1 MDFGTKVT
9 GDPKT
14 KFSGSVLMKNSLPEV
29 SLKTI
34 NEKLHS
40 TNGAFM
46 ERYPGESG
54 RRQPVHTVYG
64 GAHLFKSDSA
74 QRLGKVAERALIEG
88 APDFVV
94 FARAIGLPLS
104 DELPDV
110 LDYATGLKHRLET
123 GPDAVREE
131 NKAAWLAH
139 TIYARVQEK
148 LKREPVEDFRIDF
161 EDGYGNR
168 PDAEEDGHAE
178 SAAIEV
184 ANGMAAGTLPPFIGI
199 RIKPFNEELR
209 ARSMRTL
216 DIFVSTLLEKSGG
229 KLPEN
234 FVVTLPKITTAEQ
247 VKALVD
253 VFDLLEKQTGLAS
266 GSLKMEM
273 MIETTQSV
281 INSEGRINLPLLL
294 DAARG
299 RCIAAHFGTYDYT
312 ASCSITAAHQH
323 MMHPACDFAKHMMQ
337 VSFAGTGIWLS
348 DGATNIMPVAPHRAS
363 EGAPLTHDQIDEN
376 RAVVHRAWKLHYDH
390 IQHSLVGGFYQGW
403 DLHPA
408 QLPTRYAAVCAFF
421 LESLDA
427 ASERLRNFVEKAA
440 KATLVGDVFDDAATG
455 QGLLNYFLRAINCGA
470 VTEDEATRL
479 TSLTHD
485 DFVSASFVKILK
497 NRQNL

>member
-1 MDFGTKVT
+1 
-9 GDPKT
+9 
-14 KFSGSVLMKNSLPEV
+14 MKISLSEAALAAAIEPLASSNAEF
-29 SLKTI
+29 
-34 NEKLHS
+34 N
-40 TNGAFM
+40 A
-46 ERYPGESG
+46 RYPGETG

-64 GAHLFKSDSA
+64 GAHLFRADSA
-74 QRLGKVAERALIEG
+74 TRLGKVAERSLTENAS
-88 APDFVV
+88 DFVV

-104 DELPDV
+104 DQLPDV
-110 LDYATGLKHRLET
+110 LDYATGLKQRLEADA
-123 GPDAVREE
+123 DAVREE
-131 NKAAWLAH
+131 NNAAWLAH
-139 TIYARVQEK
+139 TIYSRVQEK

-178 SAAIEV
+178 SAAQEV
-184 ANGMAAGTLPPFIGI
+184 VKGMQSGTLPPFIGI

-216 DIFVSTLLEKSGG
+216 DIFVSTVLEGSGG
-229 KLPEN
+229 RLPNN
-234 FVVTLPKITTAEQ
+234 FVVTLPKITTPAQ
-247 VKALVD
+247 VTALAD
-253 VFDLLEKQTGLAS
+253 IFELLEKQSGLAS

-273 MIETTQSV
+273 MIETTQS
-281 INSEGRINLPLLL
+281 IIDDKGRITLPLLL
-294 DAARG
+294 QAARG
-299 RCIAAHFGTYDYT
+299 RCTAAHFGTYDYT

-348 DGATNIMPVAPHRAS
+348 DGATNIMPVGPHRAA
-363 EGAPLTHDQIDEN
+363 EGSSLTQDQIDEN
-376 RAVVHRAWKLHYDH
+376 RAVVKRAWKLHYDH

-408 QLPTRYAAVCAFF
+408 QLPTRYAAVYAFF

-470 VTEDEATRL
+470 VTEDEAMQL
-479 TSLTHD
+479 TTLTHD
-485 DFVSASFVKILK
+485 ELVSASFVKILN
-497 NRQNL
+497 NRQM